1 MRKATV
7 IWLIILI
14 VFLAGCAVGNKHA
27 YHNVDANIAAA
38 GTTKVAV
45 ATHDQRNY
53 VKNRNKQPDFVGLQR
68 GGFGN
73 PFDIK
78 TVSGNALAQD
88 FTEAVCRS
96 LASKGFHTIPVI
108 VNYSETS
115 YTVKADLNKTG
126 ANRLIRI
133 TLYEW
138 KSDTYTNTA
147 LIYHVNLEVFDENG
161 NIIAQSSIN
170 GSDDLG
176 GSVMN
181 PPAHAKKVIPVAYKE
196 KIESLLNYKDI
207 SEALESK

>member
-1 MRKATV
+1 MRKANV

-14 VFLAGCAVGNKHA
+14 VFLAGCAFGNKHA
-27 YHNVDANIAAA
+27 YHNVDANIVAA

-53 VKNRNKQPDFVGLQR
+53 VKNGDKQPDFVGLQR

-73 PFDIK
+73 PFDI
-78 TVSGNALAQD
+78 TTMSGNALAQD

-96 LASKGFHTIPVI
+96 LASKGFHTTPVI

-115 YTVKADLNKTG
+115 YTVKADLKKTG
-126 ANRLIRI
+126 ANRLILI
-133 TLYEW
+133 MLNEW

-147 LIYHVNLEVFDENG
+147 LIYNVNLEVFDENG
-161 NIIAQSSIN
+161 NTIAQNSIT
-170 GSDDLG
+170 GRDDLG
-176 GSVMN
+176 GSFMN
-181 PPAHAKKVIPVAYKE
+181 PPAHAKKAVPVAFKE

-207 SEALESK
+207 SEALE

>member
-1 MRKATV
+1 MKKTNV

-27 YHNVDANIAAA
+27 YHNVNADIAVA

-53 VKNRNKQPDFVGLQR
+53 VKTGDKQPDFVGLQR

-88 FTEAVCRS
+88 FTETICRS
-96 LASKGFHTIPVI
+96 LASKGFQTAPVI

-115 YTVKADLNKTG
+115 FTVLADLKKAG
-126 ANRLIRI
+126 GYRLILL
-133 TLYEW
+133 TLNEW
-138 KSDTYTNTA
+138 KSDTYNNTA
-147 LIYHVNLEVFDENG
+147 LIYNAKLEVFDENG
-161 NIIAQSSIN
+161 NPIAQNSISGRDN
-170 GSDDLG
+170 LG

-181 PPAHAKKVIPVAYKE
+181 PPAHAKKVIPVAFKE

-207 SEALESK
+207 SEALE

>member
-1 MRKATV
+1 MKKPYV

-27 YHNVDANIAAA
+27 YHNVNADIAVA
-38 GTTKVAV
+38 GTTNVAV

-53 VKNRNKQPDFVGLQR
+53 VKTGDKQPDFVGLSR

-78 TVSGNALAQD
+78 TVSGNPLAQD
-88 FTEAVCRS
+88 FTEAICRS
-96 LASKGFHTIPVI
+96 LASKGFQTTPVI

-115 YTVKADLNKTG
+115 YTVLADLKKAG
-126 ANRLIRI
+126 AYRLILL
-133 TLYEW
+133 TLNEW

-147 LIYHVNLEVFDENG
+147 LIYNVKLEVFDKNG
-161 NIIAQSSIN
+161 NPIAQNSVN
-170 GSDDLG
+170 GRDNLG

-181 PPAHAKKVIPVAYKE
+181 PPAHAKKVIPVAFKE

-207 SEALESK
+207 SEALE